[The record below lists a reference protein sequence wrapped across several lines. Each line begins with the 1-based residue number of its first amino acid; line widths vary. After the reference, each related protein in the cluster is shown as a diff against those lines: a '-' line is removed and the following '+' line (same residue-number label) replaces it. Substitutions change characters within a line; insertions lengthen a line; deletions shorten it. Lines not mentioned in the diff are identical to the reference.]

1 MLESLTKS
9 SRSSR
14 NVMLMALVL
23 IGAVAAYN
31 WIIAPHLN
39 YLQAAQRYELSAENH
54 TKTNKIVGSKVEA
67 GKKELTQ
74 LREKLKQ
81 VSARL
86 FDPQSADKFFNGIQ
100 TIVQSENCQMYS
112 SQFSRTD
119 DTSNAVT
126 SQNVV
131 LRSANL
137 EIAGGYGDLVALMD
151 KLQDHPQQVNIDL
164 KTIESAKDKDD
175 FDLLICDAV
184 VEAYVIQD
192 KEIFP

>member
-31 WIIAPHLN
+31 WIITPHLN
-39 YLQAAQRYELSAENH
+39 YLQAAQRYELTAENH
-54 TKTNKIVGSKVEA
+54 AKKNKIVSSKVEA
-67 GKKELTQ
+67 EKKELAQ
-74 LREKLKQ
+74 LRDRLKQ

-86 FDPQSADKFFNGIQ
+86 FDPQSADKFFSGIQ
-100 TIVQSENCQMYS
+100 TIAQTENCQIYS
-112 SQFSRTD
+112 SQFSKTD
-119 DTSNAVT
+119 HTSNAVP

-131 LRSANL
+131 LHSANL
-137 EIAGGYGDLVALMD
+137 EIAGSYGDLVALMD
-151 KLQDHPQQVNIDL
+151 KLQDYPQQVNIDL
-164 KTIESAKDKDD
+164 LKIESAKDDS
-175 FDLLICDAV
+175 DLLICDAV

>member
-23 IGAVAAYN
+23 IGAIAAYN
-31 WIIAPHLN
+31 WTIAPHLN
-39 YLQAAQRYELSAENH
+39 YLQAAQRYEITAENH
-54 TKTNKIVGSKVEA
+54 AKKNKIVSSKVEA
-67 GKKELTQ
+67 DKKELAQ

-86 FDPQSADKFFNGIQ
+86 FDQQSADKFFSSIQ
-100 TIVQSENCQMYS
+100 TIVQGENCQMYS

-119 DTSNAVT
+119 HTSNDT
-126 SQNVV
+126 PLQNVV
-131 LRSANL
+131 LHCANL
-137 EIAGGYGDLVALMD
+137 EIAGGYGDLVALMG

-164 KTIESAKDKDD
+164 EKIESAKDDS
-175 FDLLICDAV
+175 DLLICNVAV
-184 VEAYVIQD
+184 KAYVIQD
-192 KEIFP
+192 KETFP